1 MKTGAFLVCICLL
14 AAAPSYAADTP
25 TLDLAGGYSF
35 MHDEDRNKDFKAGWF
50 VTVGGN
56 VNSWLAAVA
65 EIGGSYATC
74 MACTLGPFTAQ
85 TLRGTDLNLK
95 VYTFM
100 AGPRFAS
107 HAASRVTPFA
117 QVLVG
122 GSHVSGG
129 IEWVGAMTTATSFQ
143 PGGGVDINVS
153 PRWGV
158 RVQGDYRLIH
168 VGHGSFATPNP
179 PHMAKETRFVV
190 GLVYKQGATP

>member
-14 AAAPSYAADTP
+14 AGTPVDAADTP

-35 MHDEDRNKDFKAGWF
+35 MHDEDRDKDFKVGWF

-56 VNSWLAAVA
+56 VNSWFAAVA

-74 MACTLGPFTAQ
+74 KACTLG
-85 TLRGTDLNLK
+85 
-95 VYTFM
+95 
-100 AGPRFAS
+100 
-107 HAASRVTPFA
+107 PFA

-129 IEWVGAMTTATSFQ
+129 IEWVGAMTTATSVQ
-143 PGGGVDINVS
+143 PGGGIDINLS
-153 PRWGV
+153 PKWGV

-179 PHMAKETRFVV
+179 AHIAKETRFVV
-190 GLVYKQGATP
+190 GLVYNKSTTP